1 MTLEIKNGTMH
12 ANGRLLFNNL
22 NFSVS
27 NGEIVCI
34 QGAHGGGKTM
44 LLRAL
49 MGLEPLSEGFIN
61 IDGELLNPQSA
72 QPFRRLMAYV
82 PQHTQLPAP
91 TMNLLLGELTALRA
105 NRDTR
110 AATPNP
116 QRQETLMQLMGLPPA
131 LADKP
136 VAELNAGQAYRM
148 MVVVA
153 AMMNKQI
160 LLIDEPAAPLD
171 SAAAQR
177 VDNFLHEMASVGTAI
192 VAVSQDQ
199 LFADSCNHT
208 VALSVQP

>member
-12 ANGRLLFNNL
+12 ADGRLLFNNL

-208 VALSVQP
+208 VVLSVQP